1 MNKILDKIKN
11 VPIGVKAAAVYT
23 LASVFSKGLAIITVP
38 IFTRIM
44 STSEIGVVNLY
55 NSWNSM
61 LNAVVTLSLTSG
73 GYSAALK
80 EFGKERDQ
88 YQSSVLSLTS
98 FVALI
103 VALIYIICP
112 SFWNGLTGLS
122 TDLMVLML
130 IGFFVAPAYDFWLAR
145 QRYEYKYKLAGS
157 LTAITALLASLC
169 ALMIVLHMNAKGLSD
184 VANGRLYA
192 SNIVSYIIYG
202 ILWCIII
209 FRGKTF
215 FNKKY
220 WKFSLQLSIP
230 LIGYAL
236 AAQVLSV

>member
-88 YQSSVLSLTS
+88 YQSSVLSLSKEQSIILFMSCLQSQGAIIHDCIELQTIL
-98 FVALI
+98 FALSSI
-103 VALIYIICP
+103 V
-112 SFWNGLTGLS
+112 
-122 TDLMVLML
+122 
-130 IGFFVAPAYDFWLAR
+130 
-145 QRYEYKYKLAGS
+145 
-157 LTAITALLASLC
+157 
-169 ALMIVLHMNAKGLSD
+169 
-184 VANGRLYA
+184 
-192 SNIVSYIIYG
+192 
-202 ILWCIII
+202 
-209 FRGKTF
+209 
-215 FNKKY
+215 
-220 WKFSLQLSIP
+220 
-230 LIGYAL
+230 
-236 AAQVLSV
+236 

>member
-55 NSWNSM
+55 NSWHSM

-88 YQSSVLSLTS
+88 YQSSVL
-98 FVALI
+98 
-103 VALIYIICP
+103 
-112 SFWNGLTGLS
+112 
-122 TDLMVLML
+122 
-130 IGFFVAPAYDFWLAR
+130 R
-145 QRYEYKYKLAGS
+145 
-157 LTAITALLASLC
+157 
-169 ALMIVLHMNAKGLSD
+169 
-184 VANGRLYA
+184 
-192 SNIVSYIIYG
+192 
-202 ILWCIII
+202 
-209 FRGKTF
+209 
-215 FNKKY
+215 
-220 WKFSLQLSIP
+220 
-230 LIGYAL
+230 
-236 AAQVLSV
+236 

>member
-88 YQSSVLSLTS
+88 YQSSIMCSP
-98 FVALI
+98 FEDGI
-103 VALIYIICP
+103 V
-112 SFWNGLTGLS
+112 NGTGFYRLN
-122 TDLMVLML
+122 
-130 IGFFVAPAYDFWLAR
+130 IRFFSR
-145 QRYEYKYKLAGS
+145 SCSRYLK
-157 LTAITALLASLC
+157 
-169 ALMIVLHMNAKGLSD
+169 
-184 VANGRLYA
+184 
-192 SNIVSYIIYG
+192 
-202 ILWCIII
+202 
-209 FRGKTF
+209 
-215 FNKKY
+215 
-220 WKFSLQLSIP
+220 
-230 LIGYAL
+230 
-236 AAQVLSV
+236 

>member
-103 VALIYIICP
+103 VAFIYIICP

-122 TDLMVLML
+122 TDLMVLIEML
-130 IGFFVAPAYDFWLAR
+130 
-145 QRYEYKYKLAGS
+145 Q
-157 LTAITALLASLC
+157 LLLR
-169 ALMIVLHMNAKGLSD
+169 LGTFQLSD
-184 VANGRLYA
+184 IFYNTVGGVLGGLMCCVVMKARKRL
-192 SNIVSYIIYG
+192 
-202 ILWCIII
+202 
-209 FRGKTF
+209 
-215 FNKKY
+215 
-220 WKFSLQLSIP
+220 
-230 LIGYAL
+230 
-236 AAQVLSV
+236 

>member
-103 VALIYIICP
+103 VAFIYIICP

-145 QRYEYKYKLAGS
+145 QRYEYK
-157 LTAITALLASLC
+157 
-169 ALMIVLHMNAKGLSD
+169 
-184 VANGRLYA
+184 
-192 SNIVSYIIYG
+192 
-202 ILWCIII
+202 
-209 FRGKTF
+209 
-215 FNKKY
+215 
-220 WKFSLQLSIP
+220 
-230 LIGYAL
+230 
-236 AAQVLSV
+236 

>member
-88 YQSSVLSLTS
+88 YQSYVSLRFRLMMVQKNILQQTC
-98 FVALI
+98 LI
-103 VALIYIICP
+103 LLLQKIC
-112 SFWNGLTGLS
+112 SGNFTS
-122 TDLMVLML
+122 TD
-130 IGFFVAPAYDFWLAR
+130 
-145 QRYEYKYKLAGS
+145 
-157 LTAITALLASLC
+157 
-169 ALMIVLHMNAKGLSD
+169 GL
-184 VANGRLYA
+184 
-192 SNIVSYIIYG
+192 
-202 ILWCIII
+202 
-209 FRGKTF
+209 
-215 FNKKY
+215 
-220 WKFSLQLSIP
+220 
-230 LIGYAL
+230 
-236 AAQVLSV
+236 

>member
-98 FVALI
+98 FDCVNCCFYLYNMS
-103 VALIYIICP
+103 VFLEWTDR
-112 SFWNGLTGLS
+112 SVNRFNGL
-122 TDLMVLML
+122 DADW
-130 IGFFVAPAYDFWLAR
+130 FFCSP
-145 QRYEYKYKLAGS
+145 
-157 LTAITALLASLC
+157 
-169 ALMIVLHMNAKGLSD
+169 
-184 VANGRLYA
+184 
-192 SNIVSYIIYG
+192 
-202 ILWCIII
+202 
-209 FRGKTF
+209 
-215 FNKKY
+215 
-220 WKFSLQLSIP
+220 SI
-230 LIGYAL
+230 
-236 AAQVLSV
+236 

>member
-1 MNKILDKIKN
+1 MCPSWSKSGNS
-11 VPIGVKAAAVYT
+11 VY
-23 LASVFSKGLAIITVP
+23 LGICFFKGLAIITVP

-55 NSWNSM
+55 NSWHSM

-130 IGFFVAPAYDFWLAR
+130 IGFFVAPAYDF
-145 QRYEYKYKLAGS
+145 
-157 LTAITALLASLC
+157 
-169 ALMIVLHMNAKGLSD
+169 GLQDS
-184 VANGRLYA
+184 GT
-192 SNIVSYIIYG
+192 NININLRAV
-202 ILWCIII
+202 
-209 FRGKTF
+209 
-215 FNKKY
+215 
-220 WKFSLQLSIP
+220 
-230 LIGYAL
+230 
-236 AAQVLSV
+236 